1 MKNRVYLILAGLCL
15 GVGMEANA
23 QLLDRTIDRA
33 VNRAETR
40 TTSKVN
46 QKINSTVDQKVDKG
60 VDKVLNPKLGT
71 NGKTSNGSGSAP
83 LTDRSGGSSSGS
95 SSSSGTKTSPSSSG
109 SNGNV
114 SGASSTSAGGS
125 NSVTGAL
132 NADISS
138 FVGSFQWE
146 VKRYKADKMVAGGH
160 SLLNFYVKPYE
171 TAIHVLNPSTEAKE
185 MAYILKRGEKKVIT
199 IKESEGTATKSDPKT
214 LPVSKMDLKRTLE
227 SQKVDGIICAKYVGS
242 IGDLVVTAFI
252 DESQQVD
259 MLGSISTG
267 IGVSRADLDFIP
279 HLVAMKAPVREA
291 VIEDKK
297 KGEKTRLWLSD
308 LKKDTPEE
316 KYFDASRYEQR

>member
-1 MKNRVYLILAGLCL
+1 MMNRFPSFLCWVLL
-15 GVGMEANA
+15 GFSANANA

-71 NGKTSNGSGSAP
+71 NGKTSNGSS
-83 LTDRSGGSSSGS
+83 TSGNSSGSSSGS
-95 SSSSGTKTSPSSSG
+95 GTKTNPSSSG

-125 NSVTGAL
+125 NSVTGNL
-132 NADISS
+132 NADVSS

-185 MAYILKRGEKKVIT
+185 MAYILKRGEKKLIT

-267 IGVSRADLDFIP
+267 IGVSRADMDFIP
-279 HLVAMKAPVREA
+279 HLAAMKAPVREA

-316 KYFDASRYEQR
+316 KYFDASRYEQK